1 MPAKLI
7 LDGLDDMKQ
16 YLRQLPET
24 LRDDARAIVHK
35 HVDDAEAEIR
45 AGYTRMTKSAAYGV
59 ESTGNLLAGLLQT
72 SPRLVSRFGV
82 GIVLRSRAP
91 HAWLVENGSEL
102 RSFKGAPRGRMPAAH
117 VFVPAAMRARRGMWR
132 DLVALL
138 ERNGLVVTH
147 G

>member
-7 LDGLDDMKQ
+7 LDGLEEMKQ

-35 HVDDAEAEIR
+35 HVDDAEAQIR
-45 AGYTRMTKSAAYGV
+45 AGYNRMTKSAAYGI
-59 ESTGNLLAGLLQT
+59 ESTGNLLAGLLQD
-72 SPRLVSRFGV
+72 SADSRFGV
-82 GIVLRSRAP
+82 RIVLRSQAP

-117 VFVPAAMRARRGMWR
+117 IFVPAAMRARRGMQR